1 VHVLGVRYD
10 LQLPGV
16 HSLKEKR
23 AVLRPLLDRLRNTG
37 ASISEVDHHDRW
49 QRASVGVAIVGP
61 DARHVDELADAVDR
75 IVWSRAE
82 VEVIETDRTWMEWD

>member
-10 LQLPGV
+10 LQLPRSR
-16 HSLKEKR
+16 SLKEKR

-75 IVWSRAE
+75 IVWSRAD
-82 VEVIETDRTWMEWD
+82 VEVIETDRSWMEWD

>member
-1 VHVLGVRYD
+1 MHVLGVRYD
-10 LQLPGV
+10 LQVPGA

-23 AVLRPLLDRLRNTG
+23 AVLRPLLGRLRNTG

-75 IVWSRAE
+75 IVWSRAD
-82 VEVIETDRTWMEWD
+82 VVVIETDRTWMEWD